1 MIHRAEHTNGFV
13 GLTNDTA
20 RNLELSDGAF
30 RLLVFMLSMT
40 EDWNFSIKGLTFQT
54 GWPERKVMRLVAE
67 LKKAGYIV
75 QKLQLDERGKF
86 LPSVWDIYEVPIDAI
101 RVSRKASPTQSVN
114 DATRGSRKA
123 WPTQRVKSVVI
134 RKPIYKENQYIKKTN
149 VVKKENANEFEEL
162 LKPLSPELKETFE
175 EFIKM
180 RKAIKAPMTAK
191 ALDLAI
197 KKAEKLGGGDPDK
210 MKAVIEQS
218 IMNSWKGLFALKE
231 PERPKPAPIKSTG
244 NEFLDLLNEWGEAN
258 E

>member
-40 EDWNFSIKGLTFQT
+40 DDWNFSIKGLTFQT

-67 LKKAGYIV
+67 LKKAGHIV

-86 LPSVWDIYEVPIDAI
+86 LPSVWDVYEVPINAI
-101 RVSRKASPTQSVN
+101 RVSRKAVPTQSVN
-114 DATRGSRKA
+114 DAKREPRNAS
-123 WPTQRVKSVVI
+123 PTQRVKSVVI
-134 RKPIYKENQYIKKTN
+134 RKPIYKEDQYIKKTN
-149 VVKKENANEFEEL
+149 GEKKDEFEEL
-162 LKPLSPELKETFE
+162 LKPLRPDIKETFQ

-180 RKAIKAPMTAK
+180 RKTIKAPMTVK

-218 IMNSWKGLFALKE
+218 ILNSWKGLFALKE

-244 NEFLDLLNEWGEAN
+244 NEFLDLLKEWGES

>member
-1 MIHRAEHTNGFV
+1 MIHRAEHNNGFV

-30 RLLVFMLSMT
+30 RLLVFMLSMAD
-40 EDWNFSIKGLTFQT
+40 DWNFSIKGLTFQT
-54 GWPERKVMRLVAE
+54 GWPERKIMRLVAE
-67 LKKAGYIV
+67 LKKAGHIV

-86 LPSVWDIYEVPIDAI
+86 LPSLWEIYEVPIDAI
-101 RVSRKASPTQSVN
+101 HVSRKASPTQSVN

-123 WPTQRVKSVVI
+123 SPTLDVKSVVI
-134 RKPIYKENQYIKKTN
+134 RKPIYKEDQYIKKTN
-149 VVKKENANEFEEL
+149 VEKKDEFDEL
-162 LKPLSPELKETFE
+162 LKPLSPELKETFL

-180 RKAIKAPMTAK
+180 RKTIKAPMTAK

-197 KKAEKLGGGDPDK
+197 KKAEKLGEGDPDK

-218 IMNSWKGLFALKE
+218 ILNSWKGLFALKE
-231 PERPKPAPIKSTG
+231 PDRAKPAPIKTG
-244 NEFLDLLNEWGEAN
+244 NEFLDLLNEWGET

>member
-1 MIHRAEHTNGFV
+1 M
-13 GLTNDTA
+13 
-20 RNLELSDGAF
+20 
-30 RLLVFMLSMT
+30 
-40 EDWNFSIKGLTFQT
+40 
-54 GWPERKVMRLVAE
+54 
-67 LKKAGYIV
+67 
-75 QKLQLDERGKF
+75 
-86 LPSVWDIYEVPIDAI
+86 
-101 RVSRKASPTQSVN
+101 
-114 DATRGSRKA
+114 
-123 WPTQRVKSVVI
+123 
-134 RKPIYKENQYIKKTN
+134 
-149 VVKKENANEFEEL
+149 
-162 LKPLSPELKETFE
+162 KPLSPELKETFE